1 MKRRLILLNRIKL
14 VFEETMQMLVPRLEP
29 PHIQAV
35 CAYAEDTERAEWTIR
50 YGGGRLD
57 MTTEGSDLAL
67 MVLRGMT
74 EHMEYT
80 WEEDAELGNVLTV
93 KVR

>member
-1 MKRRLILLNRIKL
+1 
-14 VFEETMQMLVPRLEP
+14 
-29 PHIQAV
+29 
-35 CAYAEDTERAEWTIR
+35 
-50 YGGGRLD
+50 